1 MRVDDDHIR
10 RRGSS
15 GETDGPFAIQHAL
28 ADVYSAQG
36 LTPLLHALLEHSA
49 RSIGSVAGSISV
61 VDWEAGRYG
70 KLAERGVRCRLGQ
83 VFPLDEGA
91 TGCAVARRRPVV
103 IDSYARLRGGHLP
116 ADHPATDG
124 AAVAVPI
131 WWRGDLI
138 GVNVAFTGDRRRFRA
153 AELDALELLTEA
165 AAGAIVAAGAGDPV
179 LGRTRSDLRARL
191 RPRDLPRLPRAT
203 PSAADDAPRLGT
215 GGAAGGAGAG
225 PSPLTARELE
235 VLNLLTEGLTD
246 RAIAERL
253 VVSPKTVE
261 KHVAAVLRK
270 TGATSRTG
278 AVVVALKRGWLTA

>member
-1 MRVDDDHIR
+1 MR

-15 GETDGPFAIQHAL
+15 GQADEPFAVGHAL

-36 LTPLLHALLEHSA
+36 LTPLLHALLVHSA

-61 VDWEAGRYG
+61 VDWEAGRYA
-70 KLAERGVRCRLGQ
+70 KLAERGVHCRLGQ

-91 TGCAVARRRPVV
+91 TGVAVSRRRPVV

-116 ADHPATDG
+116 ANHPATDG

-131 WWRGDLI
+131 WWRGELI
-138 GVNVAFTGDRRRFRA
+138 GVNVAFTGERRRFRA
-153 AELDALELLTEA
+153 HELDALELLTEA
-165 AAGAIVAAGAGDPV
+165 AAGAVVAAGAGDPV
-179 LGRTRSDLRARL
+179 LGRSRSDLRARL
-191 RPRDLPRLPRAT
+191 RARDLPSIPGGGRTADAAAARL
-203 PSAADDAPRLGT
+203 
-215 GGAAGGAGAG
+215 AGGGHPSAGAG
-225 PSPLTARELE
+225 PAHDGARSPLTARELE

-246 RAIAERL
+246 RAVAERL